1 MKYLSIFTKMRTN
14 CKTTKTVLRSI
25 RPPRGMYNIF
35 KLPNFGEELLGKN
48 LVFVKGL
55 MKGVREGEG
64 TSNGDTNSSL
74 SISGTGPT
82 GRHLFIGVSMDGV
95 ILCHSIVLLTVSKGT
110 RTRREGKSRRPGAV
124 LTDFYGTSYGFAI
137 VLSWNDIRA
146 TQK

>member
-25 RPPRGMYNIF
+25 RPLRGMYNIF
-35 KLPNFGEELLGKN
+35 KLPNFGVELLGKN

-55 MKGVREGEG
+55 MKGLREGEG

-82 GRHLFIGVSMDGV
+82 GRHLLIGVSMDGV
-95 ILCHSIVLLTVSKGT
+95 ILYVIVSYCLLFQRYKN
-110 RTRREGKSRRPGAV
+110 A
-124 LTDFYGTSYGFAI
+124 
-137 VLSWNDIRA
+137 
-146 TQK
+146 